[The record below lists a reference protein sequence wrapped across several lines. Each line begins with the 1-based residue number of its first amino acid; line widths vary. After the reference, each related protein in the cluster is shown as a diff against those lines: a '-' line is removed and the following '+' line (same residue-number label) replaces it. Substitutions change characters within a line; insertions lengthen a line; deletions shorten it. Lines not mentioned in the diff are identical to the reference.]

1 MDMIQTHGRP
11 LVRLAEALSHANK
24 SRAEDDVVAS
34 VGPSAD
40 DQAVMDDMRG
50 LLEVMG
56 VAWSLDSFVESAA
69 SRRSGGPEASSGTS
83 SGARP
88 AGPRA
93 HSMPVAQW
101 DSIYSRSVDLMRAIR
116 GTVCSAPI
124 AGSGSLGAHRESVEH
139 PGTSSAELA

>member
-1 MDMIQTHGRP
+1 MDVIQTHGRP
-11 LVRLAEALSHANK
+11 LVRLAEALSRANK
-24 SRAEDDVVAS
+24 SRAEDDVVSS

-83 SGARP
+83 SGA
-88 AGPRA
+88 GPRD

-101 DSIYSRSVDLMRAIR
+101 DSIYSRSVDLMRALR